1 MRAVVGSEVVRRSN
15 GDLYGGQSDGKKKRG
30 RRETLRNVKVN
41 KQIMEE
47 KERLNR
53 KKELGSRT
61 VKVTGYKISKTED
74 RREALFVT

>member
-1 MRAVVGSEVVRRSN
+1 MCAVVGSEVVRRSN
-15 GDLYGGQSDGKKKRG
+15 GDLYGGQSDGKKWG

-61 VKVTGYKISKTED
+61 VKVTGYKISKIED

>member
-53 KKELGSRT
+53 KKELESRT